1 MYFCAWAITIE
12 SILCM
17 FRDVGRLLNVRHWF
31 IQILNIRIYKTSVCL
46 QVIAGLNKKIYIEM
60 YKTVKYV
67 RTVSHNVKL
76 KQTEPRAS
84 ISKFLIKMYTLKDKD
99 SNGTKLTCKHRYLY
113 IIQLANKRTVCNL
126 YWYYSYSDPSRSVSG
141 RKITQ

>member
-1 MYFCAWAITIE
+1 
-12 SILCM
+12 
-17 FRDVGRLLNVRHWF
+17 
-31 IQILNIRIYKTSVCL
+31 
-46 QVIAGLNKKIYIEM
+46 M

-67 RTVSHNVKL
+67 RTVSHNVKF
-76 KQTEPRAS
+76 KPTEPRAS

-126 YWYYSYSDPSRSVSG
+126 Y
-141 RKITQ
+141 